1 MDNSRINEMLQ
12 VAEAAAFAAGEWI
25 GKGQKNLADA
35 AAVEAMR
42 DKFNTIAISGRIV
55 IGEGERDEA
64 PMLYIG
70 EELGLGGEEI
80 DIAVDPLEGTNLC
93 AYAQAN
99 SLAVLAFAPRGAL
112 LYAPDTYMWKIAA
125 GPAAK
130 DAIDI
135 DATPGD
141 NVRAVAAALNKPVG
155 DVVVCILERDRHDD
169 IIASV
174 REAGARVRLI
184 SDGDVFGAVATA
196 IEGTGIDLYIGAG
209 GAPEGVLAATAM
221 KCVGGGFQ
229 GRFFFRNDSERQRA
243 LATSGLDIDGVLTL
257 DNLVRSDDAV
267 FIATGVTDGEM
278 LRGVKNGNRAHSVVM
293 DCKSKTIR
301 FIETIYRHDGDGM
314 FSLS

>member
-141 NVRAVAAALNKPVG
+141 NVL
-155 DVVVCILERDRHDD
+155 
-169 IIASV
+169 S
-174 REAGARVRLI
+174 LI
-184 SDGDVFGAVATA
+184 H
-196 IEGTGIDLYIGAG
+196 I
-209 GAPEGVLAATAM
+209 
-221 KCVGGGFQ
+221 
-229 GRFFFRNDSERQRA
+229 
-243 LATSGLDIDGVLTL
+243 
-257 DNLVRSDDAV
+257 
-267 FIATGVTDGEM
+267 
-278 LRGVKNGNRAHSVVM
+278 
-293 DCKSKTIR
+293 
-301 FIETIYRHDGDGM
+301 
-314 FSLS
+314 